1 MLFNKRKQDDFDRH
15 AEDVR
20 KALSEWQEAKR
31 YFENVSDPDLVE
43 YAVYQVEAAR
53 RRYVLMLRRYA
64 AEEAYFQQE

>member
-1 MLFNKRKQDDFDRH
+1 MLFRNRQEDFDSR

-20 KALSEWQEAKR
+20 KALTEWQEAKR

>member
-1 MLFNKRKQDDFDRH
+1 MFFTKKQDDYDAR

-64 AEEAYFQQE
+64 SEEAYFQQE